1 MNRLVVTSVGMPQRR
16 AADRWLKMAQ
26 EARAIARHANDPA
39 ARQRLLEIASDYDR
53 LAEKAGDLERRRGG
67 RRADDPAS

>member
-1 MNRLVVTSVGMPQRR
+1 MNRLVVTSIGMPQRR

-39 ARQRLLEIASDYDR
+39 AKQRMLEIASGYDR
-53 LAEKAGDLERRRGG
+53 FAETAGDLVRRRGG
-67 RRADDPAS
+67 RRADDPAN